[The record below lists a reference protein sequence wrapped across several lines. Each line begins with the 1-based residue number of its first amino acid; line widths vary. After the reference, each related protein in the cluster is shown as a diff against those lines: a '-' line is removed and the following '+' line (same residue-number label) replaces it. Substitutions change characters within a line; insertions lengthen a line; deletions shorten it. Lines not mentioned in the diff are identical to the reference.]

1 MFLSL
6 CAFKFLKNVVNCTE
20 LIYQE
25 RGLSGVLLA
34 IDVGNTNIMLGVY
47 DEEELK
53 MCWRIFTDRRKTSDE
68 YGVLIRNLFQQN
80 GLQAECID
88 AVIISSVVPSLHY
101 PLEKMIEKYFNILP
115 LMVGPGI
122 KTGLNILYD
131 NPREV
136 GADRVVNA
144 VAAIEL
150 YGAPLIIVDF
160 GTATTFDAIS
170 EKGDYLGGAIAP
182 GIAISMEALFQKAAK
197 LPRVELV
204 RPLKVIG
211 RDAASCIQS
220 GIIFGFVGQVDG
232 IVKRMVKEFSQKP
245 FVVATGGLA
254 GLIAKESETIEEV
267 NPFLTLEGLRIIYR
281 KNVIPLAKK

>member
-1 MFLSL
+1 M
-6 CAFKFLKNVVNCTE
+6 
-20 LIYQE
+20 
-25 RGLSGVLLA
+25 LLA

-80 GLQAECID
+80 RLQAECID

-144 VAAIEL
+144 VGDRTIRCS
-150 YGAPLIIVDF
+150 
-160 GTATTFDAIS
+160 FD
-170 EKGDYLGGAIAP
+170 
-182 GIAISMEALFQKAAK
+182 
-197 LPRVELV
+197 
-204 RPLKVIG
+204 
-211 RDAASCIQS
+211 SC
-220 GIIFGFVGQVDG
+220 
-232 IVKRMVKEFSQKP
+232 
-245 FVVATGGLA
+245 
-254 GLIAKESETIEEV
+254 
-267 NPFLTLEGLRIIYR
+267 
-281 KNVIPLAKK
+281 